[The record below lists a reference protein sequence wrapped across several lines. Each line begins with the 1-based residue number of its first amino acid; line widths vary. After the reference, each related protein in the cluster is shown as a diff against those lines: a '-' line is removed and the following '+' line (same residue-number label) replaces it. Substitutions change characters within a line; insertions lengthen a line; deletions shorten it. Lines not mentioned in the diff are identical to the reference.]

1 VLGLSG
7 GIEQVGGLQ
16 WELVASLF
24 VAWVLVYFCVWKGIK
39 SSGKV
44 VYFTG
49 TKNNLLCFALF

>member
-1 VLGLSG
+1 LSG